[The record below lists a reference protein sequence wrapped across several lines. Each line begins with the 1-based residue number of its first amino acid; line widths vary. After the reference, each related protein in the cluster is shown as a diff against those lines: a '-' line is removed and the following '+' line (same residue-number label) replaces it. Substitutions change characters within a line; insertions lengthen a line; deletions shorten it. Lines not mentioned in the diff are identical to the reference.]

1 VGPDL
6 TERTT
11 KRVGRRW
18 PAGALVVGLLSLV
31 LSGCSSEDVDQI
43 RRLALPPPAS
53 DAAPHMA
60 ALWQGAW
67 IAVGVTGVL
76 VWGLILWAVA
86 RYHRR
91 GDDEVPPQT
100 RYNVPIEVLYTVVPI
115 IVVAVFFYFTV
126 VVQNKVLKQGDATD
140 HQVLVLGAKWNWN
153 FTYLNDKAL
162 DGQTDVFDTGTPA
175 DLPELWLPVDES
187 VDFELRSNDVVHSFW
202 VPSFYFKMD
211 VIPGR
216 DNSFELT
223 PTKTGEFAGRC
234 AELCGLYHS
243 RMLFTVKVVT
253 ADEYAQHLKDLQDE
267 GQVGI
272 QLPNDYVTNLGGL
285 AIAGG
290 SS

>member
-1 VGPDL
+1 
-6 TERTT
+6 
-11 KRVGRRW
+11 
-18 PAGALVVGLLSLV
+18 
-31 LSGCSSEDVDQI
+31 
-43 RRLALPPPAS
+43 
-53 DAAPHMA
+53 
-60 ALWQGAW
+60 
-67 IAVGVTGVL
+67 
-76 VWGLILWAVA
+76 
-86 RYHRR
+86 
-91 GDDEVPPQT
+91 
-100 RYNVPIEVLYTVVPI
+100 
-115 IVVAVFFYFTV
+115 FFYFTV

-253 ADEYAQHLKDLQDE
+253 ADE
-267 GQVGI
+267 
-272 QLPNDYVTNLGGL
+272 
-285 AIAGG
+285 
-290 SS
+290 